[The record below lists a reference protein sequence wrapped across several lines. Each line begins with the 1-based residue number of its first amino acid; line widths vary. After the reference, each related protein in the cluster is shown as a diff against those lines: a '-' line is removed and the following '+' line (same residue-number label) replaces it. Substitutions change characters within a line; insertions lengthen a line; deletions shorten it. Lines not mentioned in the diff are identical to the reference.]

1 MLELWSLREPARL
14 RLASCSC
21 LGLLDH
27 VESVHDGPDPADD
40 AAGPLAEAHGEGEAG
55 ELLLVA
61 AGGGGEAGA
70 GSGPEDVEDQ
80 AENGG
85 ALGELTD
92 GVLALVAADFHA
104 AFVAH
109 RDFCFL

>member
-1 MLELWSLREPARL
+1 MAVAHSE
-14 RLASCSC
+14 
-21 LGLLDH
+21 GL
-27 VESVHDGPDPADD
+27 
-40 AAGPLAEAHGEGEAG
+40 AG

-85 ALGELTD
+85 ALGELKD
-92 GVLALVAADFHA
+92 GILALVAADFHA

>member
-61 AGGGGEAGA
+61 AGGGGEHGAGA
-70 GSGPEDVEDQ
+70 RGEDVKNEAEDS
-80 AENGG
+80 GS
-85 ALGELTD
+85 LGEGNNGILALIAAD
-92 GVLALVAADFHA
+92 FEAALVAHCRF
-104 AFVAH
+104 F
-109 RDFCFL
+109 F